1 MNNLIDN
8 LKEVILEAG
17 DLALTQKK
25 IGLIVDYKQ
34 DGTPVTNADKK
45 VSQFIYNSLTALT
58 PDIPVI
64 CEERMN
70 PTLHSNTFWLVDPID
85 GTKQYIKG
93 ERVYT
98 VIIGLIKG
106 GEPSIG
112 LIYHPD
118 TLRLYY
124 TDTHNQLAI
133 EEQGKKVEW
142 EINYEQTIVI
152 RPYYCKEMKNF
163 LFKYNDSQIISE
175 PEYNKLCLVASRKA
189 DVYPRF
195 GQSMEWDIAAGHA
208 LIKATGGNILDVEGA
223 QITYGKRHFKNST
236 FFACGPRWLSKQ
248 IHQRQ

>member
-1 MNNLIDN
+1 MNNLITN

-17 DLALTQKK
+17 ELALTQKK
-25 IGLIVDYKQ
+25 MGLTVEYKS

-45 VSQFIYNSLTALT
+45 VSQLIYAHLTALT

-64 CEERMN
+64 CEERIN

-93 ERVYT
+93 ERTYT
-98 VIIGLIKG
+98 VIIGLIKN
-106 GEPSIG
+106 GEPHLG

-124 TDTHNQLAI
+124 TDAYNELAI
-133 EEQGKKVEW
+133 EEQGKKIDW
-142 EINYEQTIVI
+142 QINYEQTIVI
-152 RPYYCKEMKNF
+152 RPHYCSQMKNF
-163 LFKYNDSQIISE
+163 LLKNQDSKVISV

-195 GQSMEWDIAAGHA
+195 GESMEWDIAAGHA
-208 LIKATGGNILDVEGA
+208 LIKATGGNIVDVEGV
-223 QITYGKRHFKNST
+223 QIAYGKKFFKNTT

-248 IHQRQ
+248 TDHRQ